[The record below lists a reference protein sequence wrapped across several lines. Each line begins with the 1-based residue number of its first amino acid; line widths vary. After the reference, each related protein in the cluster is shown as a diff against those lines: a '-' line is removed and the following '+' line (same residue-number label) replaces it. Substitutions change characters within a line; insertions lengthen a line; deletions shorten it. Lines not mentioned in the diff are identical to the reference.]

1 MAKEVTEQHLR
12 TLRLYSPNT
21 YGIALNYDEAKELEA
36 QGLVEWVPPVFGS
49 TQWAITEKGK
59 QAVEDADRRS
69 RFAEA
74 INIEAVARSGGDD
87 AGESSV
93 VEGHR

>member
-1 MAKEVTEQHLR
+1 MITEQHLR
-12 TLRLYSPNT
+12 TLRLYGPNT

-36 QGLVEWVPPVFGS
+36 QGLVEWVPPVFGA
-49 TQWAITEKGK
+49 TQWAITEKGR
-59 QAVEDADRRS
+59 QAVEEADRRR

-74 INIEAVARSGGDD
+74 INSEAVARSGGDD
-87 AGESSV
+87 AGESGV